1 MAATPGLKPSEP
13 QIAASRARS
22 TVERFDRTKSGFS
35 AALAAYLEMKSFPL
49 DTNIIS
55 ELRKTKPHGAV
66 LAWVHKL
73 LDEQVYFSSVTMGEL
88 QAGVER
94 LRVQDQSKAAE
105 IETWVDHLSA
115 SSQVLPM
122 DTACFRE
129 WARLMEGKPNHLLED
144 VRIAATARVH
154 ELTVATRN
162 ERDFSRLRVKV
173 VNPFKL

>member
-1 MAATPGLKPSEP
+1 LAATPGVSPFEP

-22 TVERFDRTKSGFS
+22 TVERFDRTKSRFS
-35 AALAAYLEMKSFPL
+35 AAFAVYLEMKSYLL

-55 ELRKTKPHGAV
+55 ELCKTKPHGAV
-66 LAWVHKL
+66 LAWVRKL
-73 LDEQVYFSSVTMGEL
+73 LDEQVYLSAVTIGEL

-94 LRVQDQSKAAE
+94 LRLQDQSKAAE
-105 IETWVDHLSA
+105 IETWIDHLSA

-129 WARLMEGKPNHLLED
+129 WARLMEGKPDHLLED
-144 VRIAATARVH
+144 VMIAATARVH
-154 ELTVATRN
+154 QLTVATRN
-162 ERDFSRLRVKV
+162 ERDFARLRVDV